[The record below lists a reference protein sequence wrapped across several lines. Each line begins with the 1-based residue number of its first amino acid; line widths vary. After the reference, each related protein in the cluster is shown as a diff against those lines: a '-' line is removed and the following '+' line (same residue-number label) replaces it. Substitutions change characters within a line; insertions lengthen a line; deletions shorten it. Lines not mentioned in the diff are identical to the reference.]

1 MERALKLALSK
12 SQRSK
17 TQEFSGILNSAHLI
31 LIDIESVADGFAR
44 RNKFWGIS
52 LEDFP
57 RYNGRFAERLVAH
70 VPVPLGD
77 LAMLRLGIG
86 LDPGAYFHGTGT
98 LGDGFPKSSN
108 ELPARLRK
116 KLSSGQSKWYSP
128 CLPATSMRHL
138 LRIRAANTQ
147 PPRLS
152 QGLRGTLV
160 FSLSA
165 GMIEDSL
172 LMRLR
177 TQKASWD

>member
-44 RNKFWGIS
+44 GNKFWGIS

-98 LGDGFPKSSN
+98 LGDGVS
-108 ELPARLRK
+108 EVIERT
-116 KLSSGQSKWYSP
+116 SGQIKEKVVERTIKMVFA
-128 CLPATSMRHL
+128 LPSCNFD
-138 LRIRAANTQ
+138 AALVENSGCKHAA
-147 PPRLS
+147 S
-152 QGLRGTLV
+152 QAFTGAAGNFGFQFERGN
-160 FSLSA
+160 
-165 GMIEDSL
+165 D
-172 LMRLR
+172 
-177 TQKASWD
+177 